1 MKVCALVTG
10 GVDSVITYH
19 LLLKDRKEDEII
31 PVFVNL
37 KQAYANKELKACQRF
52 FGDKLHVLNVDN
64 NVQGQGQNW
73 FIPNRNLFLASY
85 ATMVYAP
92 DEIYMGGLAED
103 TTPDL
108 SPAIFEE
115 MSSLV
120 SITSEKKI
128 QVKSLLWDY
137 TKAQAIEL
145 FLSLNIP
152 NASKLIEQ
160 TVSCYDGTSE
170 GQCNN
175 CKACFYRYV
184 ALASNNIEV
193 EPLKQETL
201 DEYKLKLE
209 QGAFHADILQRAK
222 QLGLY

>member
-1 MKVCALVTG
+1 VTG

-19 LLLKDRKEDEII
+19 LLLKDRKDDEII

-37 KQAYANKELKACQRF
+37 KQAYVDKELKASERF

-64 NVQGQGQNW
+64 NVQGQGKNW

-92 DEIYMGGLAED
+92 DEIYMGGLAES
-103 TTPDL
+103 TAPDL
-108 SPAIFEE
+108 TPKIFEE
-115 MSSLV
+115 MSSLISV
-120 SITSEKKI
+120 TSEKKI

-145 FLSLNIP
+145 FLSQNIP
-152 NASKLIEQ
+152 NAHKLIEQ

-175 CKACFYRYV
+175 CEACFYRYV

-193 EPLKQETL
+193 EPLMQETL

-209 QGAFHADILQRAK
+209 QGAFHSDTLQRAK

>member
-1 MKVCALVTG
+1 MKICALVSG
-10 GVDSVITYH
+10 GVDSIITYH
-19 LLLKDRKEDEII
+19 LLLKEREGDEII
-31 PVFVNL
+31 PVFVDLN
-37 KQAYANKELKACQRF
+37 QAYVDKEMKACQHF
-52 FGDKLHVLNVDN
+52 FGDELKVLKVDN
-64 NVQGQGQNW
+64 SQQGEGGNW

-85 ATMVYAP
+85 TTMVFSP

-115 MSSLV
+115 MSSLI

-128 QVKSLLWDY
+128 QVKSLLWEY

-145 FLSLNIP
+145 FLSQNIP
-152 NASKLIEQ
+152 NARKIIEQ

-184 ALASNNIEV
+184 ALASNDIEV
-193 EPLKQETL
+193 EPLMQETL

-222 QLGLY
+222 KLGLY